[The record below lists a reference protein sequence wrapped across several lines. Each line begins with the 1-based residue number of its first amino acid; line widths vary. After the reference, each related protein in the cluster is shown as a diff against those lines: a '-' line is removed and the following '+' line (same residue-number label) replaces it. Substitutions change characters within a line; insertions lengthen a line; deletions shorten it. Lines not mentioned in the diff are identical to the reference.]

1 MKKEVLFLCFMILGS
16 LSFAQVIKVEVPR
29 GARAESTDLIDGV
42 ATHNYSTKSKIP
54 INGIPFL
61 NENFTS
67 GVLELHDGSKSEEV
81 LLRYNI
87 SRDLFEILRNN
98 DTLTLNRPFAVKY
111 VYLDDKVFIFDPKLR
126 EDAERIFN
134 GYFQL
139 RVDGKLSFYIKR
151 RKDLSYDSFAQ
162 NYQGGSGTKE
172 YYYIEKVSFV
182 GKSTDGKAFLITSTK
197 SLLNNLKD
205 HKPEVKAFIKENKIK
220 FKKEEDIVRVIEY
233 YNSL

>member
-1 MKKEVLFLCFMILGS
+1 MKKEVLFLCFLILTS

-29 GARAESTDLIDGV
+29 GVRTESTDIIDGV
-42 ATHNYSTKSKIP
+42 ATHNYSSKSKIP

-61 NENFTS
+61 NENFTA
-67 GVLELHDGSKSEEV
+67 GVLELYDGSKSEEV

-87 SRDLFEILRNN
+87 SKDIFEILRNN
-98 DTLTLNRPFAVKY
+98 DTLTLNRPYAVKY
-111 VYLDDKVFIFDPKLR
+111 IYLDDKVFIFDPKLR
-126 EDAERIFN
+126 EDTERSLN

-172 YYYIEKVSFV
+172 YYYIDKVSFV
-182 GKSTDGKAFLITSTK
+182 GKTTEGKAFLITSTK
-197 SLLNNLKD
+197 SLIKNLKD

-220 FKKEEDIVRVIEY
+220 FKKEGDIVRVIEY
-233 YNSL
+233 YNGF

>member
-1 MKKEVLFLCFMILGS
+1 MKKEVLFLCFLILAS

-29 GARAESTDLIDGV
+29 GVRAESTDIIDGV
-42 ATHNYSTKSKIP
+42 ATHNYSSKSQIP

-67 GVLELHDGSKSEEV
+67 GVLELYDGSKSGEV
-81 LLRYNI
+81 LLRYNVSKDI
-87 SRDLFEILRNN
+87 FEILSNN
-98 DTLTLNRPFAVKY
+98 DTLTLNRPYAVKY

-126 EDAERIFN
+126 EDAERILN

-139 RVDGKLSFYIKR
+139 RVNGKLSFYIKR

-172 YYYIEKVSFV
+172 YYYIDKISFV
-182 GKSTDGKAFLITSTK
+182 GKTTEGKAFLITSTK

-205 HKPEVKAFIKENKIK
+205 HKSEVKAFIKENKIK

-233 YNSL
+233 YNSI